1 MPRQELTDEQQAVL
15 LGLYR
20 IVQEKSSTLAGALPG
35 GAGTAKIRPPL
46 DRAVGAIVA
55 AAQRCKALG
64 LR

>member
-1 MPRQELTDEQQAVL
+1 MPRQELSDEQQAVL

-20 IVQEKSSTLAGALPG
+20 IVQEKAYTLAA
-35 GAGTAKIRPPL
+35 AKPPM
-46 DRAVGAIVA
+46 DRAVSAIVA

>member
-1 MPRQELTDEQQAVL
+1 MPRQELSDEQQAVL

-20 IVQEKSSTLAGALPG
+20 IVQDKASTLI
-35 GAGTAKIRPPL
+35 TAKPPL
-46 DRAVGAIVA
+46 DRALAAIVA

>member
-1 MPRQELTDEQQAVL
+1 MPRQELSDEQQAVL

-20 IVQEKSSTLAGALPG
+20 IIQEKASVL
-35 GAGTAKIRPPL
+35 TATRPPL
-46 DRAVGAIVA
+46 DRVLANIVA